1 MSHPGTRRARSFTAA
16 HSGVRFRVSLSPK
29 HTPIG
34 LFSLAGVAGVLLL
47 SCMAAPPSST
57 RTFEGPYP
65 RRRLRRQGARR
76 DRGEAPA
83 GLLEALPDTSF
94 AALEIWVQ
102 APGLYRFNSEGTADA
117 EGLWSPS
124 HRRIMLS
131 RHADHLERTLV
142 HELTHA
148 ALGES
153 WRMLPGSLEEGLAD
167 HVSASLCEDGAA
179 RLRAG
184 RLSSACL
191 ATGGLAL
198 DIDILPGAR
207 QARRGAP
214 SSRGWSTR
222 IRLKG
227 DTPEADPL
235 DVFRLA
241 AGLSST
247 RLDIGA
253 KRGFYG
259 LAYLVVSRIAERGGY
274 ERLHALCEQAAQR
287 GDDEVAVE
295 DVLLAARLGTDPA
308 QWSAAAQPW
317 AVRDLRLARV
327 PDFVQAID
335 GYLAPA
341 CGPGSGGPRGPRGQR
356 RPHAGGSRGAPT
368 SALRA
373 RRCWLPQR
381 PGTRSSPARAG
392 RTPLRWRLGSAAPED
407 RATAQRR
414 PP

>member
-57 RTFEGPYP
+57 RTFEGG
-65 RRRLRRQGARR
+65 RIRAASQVEAARVEDLVARLRP
-76 DRGEAPA
+76 E
-83 GLLEALPDTSF
+83 LLEALPDTSF

-102 APGLYRFNSEGTADA
+102 ERPGLYRFNSEGTADA

-308 QWSAAAQPW
+308 QWSRAAAQ
-317 AVRDLRLARV
+317 AMGREEIVELVRMY
-327 PDFVQAID
+327 PDFLVQAID
-335 GYLAPA
+335 GYLGTGAAGLDPREA
-341 CGPGSGGPRGPRGQR
+341 LADLEVSVRLAQGGARVSLHDLPFVRE
-356 RPHAGGSRGAPT
+356 AVLAAMPT
-368 SALRA
+368 TGDPILASAR
-373 RRCWLPQR
+373 
-381 PGTRSSPARAG
+381 
-392 RTPLRWRLGSAAPED
+392 
-407 RATAQRR
+407 
-414 PP
+414 